1 MSMAKIR
8 EQYGVPARRGVRVE
22 YTGGSKPEMGTVV
35 RASGAHLIVKLDGHI
50 DPYPFHPTWKLSYL
64 PAEKGQTP

>member
-22 YTGGSKPEMGTVV
+22 YTGGDKPEMGTVV
-35 RASGAHLIVKLDGHI
+35 RASGEHLIVKLDGHI

-64 PAEKGQTP
+64 PDEKGHTP